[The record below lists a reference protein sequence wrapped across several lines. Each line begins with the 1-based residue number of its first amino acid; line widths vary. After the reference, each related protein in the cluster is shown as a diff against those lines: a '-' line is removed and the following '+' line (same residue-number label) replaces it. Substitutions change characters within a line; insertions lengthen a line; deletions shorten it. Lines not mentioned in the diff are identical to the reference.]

1 MNAQFKTTTIVILAS
16 CFLFAAQAQINLLS
30 NDIQFRSSN
39 NAARSTI
46 HYGNLTLSGGSAGS
60 NYGHLF
66 ANAIATFGQAMIFGS
81 ATVCGDLYVYGSKNF
96 VHPHPTDTTKL
107 IKYIAVE
114 SGEALTLAR
123 GTSKTVN
130 GQATIVLPEHFSLV
144 TSADAPITVIV
155 TPRRVPALL
164 YIKEESRERIVVA
177 MKESDFFEFRD
188 VEFSFQVT
196 GVRDG
201 FEDEEVIVDIAE
213 KDGRKNISKKRA
225 AYNERVKT
233 IAEKSKKEEM
243 AGKK

>member
-1 MNAQFKTTTIVILAS
+1 MKAQFKTTAIAILAS
-16 CFLFAAQAQINLLS
+16 CFLFRAQAQINLLS
-30 NDIQFRSSN
+30 NDIQFRSSS
-39 NAARSTI
+39 NAARTTYHYGDLTLSSGSATGYGRLYSTGI
-46 HYGNLTLSGGSAGS
+46 SCGGMALIFGNTYIYGNLLVTG
-60 NYGHLF
+60 
-66 ANAIATFGQAMIFGS
+66 T
-81 ATVCGDLYVYGSKNF
+81 KNF

-130 GQATIVLPEHFSLV
+130 GLATIVLPEHFSLV

-155 TPRRVPALL
+155 TPRKVPALL
-164 YIKEESRERIVVA
+164 YIKEESKERIVVA
-177 MKESDFFEFRD
+177 MKESDLFEFRD